1 MTLGLRLRVTNT
13 ADGTVLERTFE
24 RFPVRIGRNPLSDL
38 QLDFPYVS
46 QFHCTL
52 ELNGRQLLLRDL
64 GSRNGTYLRSQG
76 KIEANALVDLAVS
89 NYEFA
94 VSGLLFQAFPAE
106 IAAKAPQ
113 AVRMRG
119 STFAVDPATAAQ
131 LREEAFGAGAEIKRE
146 LKPLIEAY
154 RSAWAAVTERLQSK
168 SQSLSA
174 AQRAQLLQSLATEFP
189 ALAQEPDF
197 RRIAQ
202 LVGVQ
207 LAGGGAT
214 GGRDDAMALQAIK
227 ELAASYVPNKPLE
240 GENDLVLF
248 LAKLQ
253 GVVDVFFKAFIPLRD
268 GYKQFQSKME
278 LRRQPTQRS
287 LNPTAAVMVETATD
301 SRQLAASVLDWRDQ
315 QNEGPRAIEGTFAD
329 LMIHQVALLDGIMR
343 GVKSMLDELSPKS
356 IEALAEKKKVGGF
369 GPFRFEKLWEVYR
382 ERHSDLA
389 DEEKEAFGLIF
400 GPQFVQAYNQFS
412 RESGQ
417 SRNNL
422 TAVGGQAPQ
431 FPPAGGGA
439 GGGGG
444 GRPPGGG

>member
-1 MTLGLRLRVTNT
+1 MSLGLRLRVTNT

-52 ELNGRQLLLRDL
+52 ELQGRQLLLRDL
-64 GSRNGTYLRSQG
+64 GSRNGTYLRNQG
-76 KIEANALVDLAVS
+76 KIDANALVDLAVS

-106 IAAKAPQ
+106 LAPKVPQ

-119 STFAVDPATAAQ
+119 STFAVDPAAAQ
-131 LREEAFGAGAEIKRE
+131 ALRDEAFGASAEAKRE

-154 RSAWAAVTERLQSK
+154 RSAWAQVTEKLQSK
-168 SQSLSA
+168 SQGLSA
-174 AQRAQLLQSLATEFP
+174 AQKAQLVQGLANDHP

-197 RRIAQ
+197 QRIAQ
-202 LVGVQ
+202 LVGVT
-207 LAGGGAT
+207 LANSGGAGAT
-214 GGRDDAMALQAIK
+214 GRDDAMALQALK

-240 GENDLVLF
+240 GANDIVLF

-253 GVVDVFFKAFIPLRD
+253 GVLDVFFKAFIPLRD

-278 LRRQPTQRS
+278 LRRAPTARS
-287 LNPTAAVMVETATD
+287 LVPTAAVMVESATD
-301 SRQLAASVLDWRDQ
+301 GRQLSASVLDWRDRE
-315 QNEGPRAIEGTFAD
+315 NEGPRAIESTFAD

-356 IEALAEKKKVGGF
+356 IEALADKKKVGGF
-369 GPFRFEKLWEVYR
+369 GPFRFEKLWEVYK

-412 RESGQ
+412 RDTGGGGQ
-417 SRNNL
+417 NPRGL
-422 TAVGGQAPQ
+422 TAVGSGAPQ
-431 FPPAGGGA
+431 FPPAGGG
-439 GGGGG
+439 
-444 GRPPGGG
+444 PHKP